1 MQEGTEKLFIMLI
14 LPIYLTP
21 DREEI
26 YVRINIYYTAPLT
39 TLLFGIFLSASFL
52 GMKRNIKNGGILS
65 VFSIVVS
72 AVYIP
77 INYYFGASVMTK
89 VYPLVIHLPL
99 MLLLTFAFKKKA
111 VLSVLS
117 VVTAY
122 LCCQISKWIGLVAL
136 DIFEKME
143 NRYQAPDKKSV
154 KFDSMEWRNLS

>member
-1 MQEGTEKLFIMLI
+1 M
-14 LPIYLTP
+14 
-21 DREEI
+21 
-26 YVRINIYYTAPLT
+26 
-39 TLLFGIFLSASFL
+39 
-52 GMKRNIKNGGILS
+52 S

-72 AVYIP
+72 AVYIT
-77 INYYFGASVMTK
+77 IHYYFGASVMTK

-154 KFDSMEWRNLS
+154 KFDSMEWRNMS